1 MYQRERKTV
10 PTSKICGSAS
20 HRYSREQFCDNFGG
34 QRNLFTSCLVH
45 TGELSNLFPSALRYA
60 VQQGSRAREAGG
72 CELKTFRAKDRRPR
86 NLCWSFIPNFTVI
99 LTCLEKVM
107 IVKSRIGLGGREAI
121 EARDESDLNFFPIAA
136 STATHQELSLSNL
149 ISDLKSQAK

>member
-1 MYQRERKTV
+1 MRPTVIQESSSVTILEVRE
-10 PTSKICGSAS
+10 TSSLLVLYILVNSAT
-20 HRYSREQFCDNFGG
+20 Y
-34 QRNLFTSCLVH
+34 
-45 TGELSNLFPSALRYA
+45 FPSALRYA